1 MNGNNWQH
9 RSVTLAFCGFIGVF
23 AALYWLLPRQDFSE
37 KEKRVLS
44 ALPKLTVASVL
55 DGSTESAVEDWM
67 SDHVPGR
74 ETLVGLNAWYEVAS
88 GRNGLNGVIWDGE
101 DRLTAGP
108 AALDETDVQA
118 KCRRINAL
126 AQKLGKPVTL
136 LLIPESGYM
145 RQSSLPRLHAA
156 YHDEEAVR
164 LVSETLDG
172 VDFIWPEQRFRA
184 LDADALYY
192 RTDHHFT
199 SRGAYE
205 ACALYVQSLGMAL
218 PERDA
223 YDVEVVEGFRGSQ
236 YAKSGLWYVPA
247 EAVELWRG
255 TADDHVVV
263 EFDDR
268 APSNSMFFPE
278 HLAAMDKYPVFLDG
292 NHACVTITTGRT
304 GENLLIVR
312 DSFGHCFAP
321 FAAECFE
328 KIVLVDLRYYHRRL
342 GQLVDDEEIDRVLVL
357 YGMDSFMT
365 DSNFGWMK

>member
-1 MNGNNWQH
+1 MNGCEWRH
-9 RSVTLAFCGFIGVF
+9 KALILAFCGFIGVF

-44 ALPKLTVASVL
+44 ALPRLTAASVL
-55 DGSTESAVEDWM
+55 DGSAESALEDWM

-74 ETLVGLNAWYEVAS
+74 EALVGLNAGYEVAS
-88 GRNGLNGVIWDGE
+88 GRNGLNGVIWDGG

-108 AALDETDVQA
+108 AMLDVEDVQG

-126 AQKLGKPVTL
+126 AQKLGKSVTL

-156 YHDEEAVR
+156 YHDEEAAR
-164 LVSETLDG
+164 LVSEALDG
-172 VDFIWPEQRFRA
+172 VDFIWPEQRYRA

-205 ACALYVQSLGMAL
+205 ACALYVQSLGMTL
-218 PERDA
+218 PEMSA
-223 YDVEVVEGFRGSQ
+223 YDVEVIKGFRGSQ
-236 YAKSGLWYVPA
+236 YAKSGLWSIPA
-247 EAVELWRG
+247 ETVELWHS
-255 TADDHVVV
+255 TTDDHVTV

-278 HLAAMDKYPVFLDG
+278 HLAGMDKYPVFLDG
-292 NHACVTITTGRT
+292 NHARVTITTGHM

-321 FAAECFE
+321 FAAECFG

-342 GQLVDDEEIDRVLVL
+342 GQLVDDEQIDRILVL
-357 YGMDSFMT
+357 YGMDSFMK
-365 DSNFGWMK
+365 DGNFGWMK

>member
-1 MNGNNWQH
+1 MNGREWRH
-9 RSVTLAFCGFIGVF
+9 RALIMAFCGFIGAF
-23 AALYWLLPRQDFSE
+23 AALYWLLPKQDFSE

-55 DGSTESAVEDWM
+55 DGSAESALEDWM

-74 ETLVGLNAWYEVAS
+74 DGLVGLNARYEVAS
-88 GRNGLNGVIWDGE
+88 GRNGLGGVIWDGG
-101 DRLTAGP
+101 DRLVAAP
-108 AALDETDVQA
+108 AALDEADVA
-118 KCRRINAL
+118 GKCERINKL
-126 AQKLGKPVTL
+126 SRSLGKPVSL

-145 RQSSLPRLHAA
+145 RESDLPRLHAA
-156 YHDEEAVR
+156 YHDGEAAR
-164 LVSETLDG
+164 LVSEALDG
-172 VDFIWPEQRFRA
+172 VDFIWPEARFRA
-184 LDADALYY
+184 MDPDALYY

-218 PERDA
+218 PGMSE

-236 YAKSGLWYVPA
+236 YAKSGLWSIPA
-247 EAVELWRG
+247 ETVELWRG
-255 TADDHVVV
+255 PAEGSVKV

-268 APSNSMFFPE
+268 DPSESMFFPE
-278 HLAAMDKYPVFLDG
+278 HLAGMDKYSVFLDG
-292 NHACVTITTGRT
+292 NHARVTINTGHA

-312 DSFGHCFAP
+312 DSFGHCLAP
-321 FAAECFE
+321 FAAECFS

-342 GQLVDDEEIDRVLVL
+342 GQLVEDEQIDRVLVL